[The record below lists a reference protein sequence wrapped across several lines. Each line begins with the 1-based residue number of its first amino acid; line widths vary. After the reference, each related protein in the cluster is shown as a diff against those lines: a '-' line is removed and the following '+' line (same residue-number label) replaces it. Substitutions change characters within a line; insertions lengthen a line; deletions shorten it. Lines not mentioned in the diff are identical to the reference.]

1 MEQVKNN
8 IYVAKEGHTFIRKS
22 DGFDMGDSIQLGYIN
37 GVKDSIDNY
46 REVSIAALNKRRNY
60 AAVSKS

>member
-8 IYVAKEGHTFIRKS
+8 IYVAKEGYTFIRKS
-22 DGFDMGDSIQLGYIN
+22 DGFDMGESIQLGYID

-46 REVSIAALNKRRNY
+46 REVSIVALNKRRNY